1 MKWSELLLPKPKFA
15 THNLSKTFRGTLSEG
30 LLYPIYN
37 RIMLPGDRF
46 KIDLRSFIRTDPTVF
61 PVMGSYKVRIVTVVS
76 NLKNYAIAL
85 EGYRKSF
92 DWRSV
97 ILPHFSYVFPG
108 GIVTSSEASDEGGDK
123 YYPGIAKRIA
133 VRETSLAD
141 YLGYER
147 GWFPSV
153 QQYYRVAESLGGYD
167 DFVLRKTAL
176 PFLVY
181 WDYYRN
187 YMLNPQDSYFP
198 CVSPYTE
205 SYDDAPKP
213 TLTAIRSD
221 YLDMLIEK
229 VHAYYDGSE
238 RTFDYGKDSFHS
250 GSVNGLA
257 TEEWPDPEYFYKLC
271 HVGVS
276 QSETMYDANTFSVP
290 HGGLLGTMYDPD
302 INTQWLSVA
311 NYERLNDV
319 VINGTVAGQVST
331 TSFQDIVKASSLWQ
345 FMMGEV
351 YSDGTYAGHI
361 YGQYGVDVKA
371 DMNIPQIIHVM
382 DSRID
387 FENITSQSDTSSQQ
401 SDGSYTGSLLGQQA
415 GVGRGYGQSGRF
427 EVKNTDNNLAML
439 MTFMWITPEVDYSTG
454 LNPDHDI
461 VKLSDIYVPAFDN
474 YSMQPRLQESVNSAP
489 IMVAS
494 GTENVVDPFDDNA
507 VPYVGSLAGI
517 DVLPADL
524 ALGYQ
529 PAFAEYKTDV
539 NTVHGLFRSTM
550 RDYTF
555 LRRFPHVGVSR
566 QSEGY
571 ISAYVYGAFSN
582 GVLDVDDALTYNQP
596 FALNRV
602 DHFFTQVRFNI
613 TAIRPLSKSQIPNV
627 K

>member
-1 MKWSELLLPKPKFA
+1 MKWSDLLLPKPKFA
-15 THNLSKTFRGTLSEG
+15 THNLSKTFRGTMSEG

-37 RIMLPGDRF
+37 RLMLPGDRF
-46 KIDLRSFIRTDPTVF
+46 KIDLRSFVRTDPTVF
-61 PVMGSYKVRIVTVVS
+61 PVMGSYKVRIVTVVA

-97 ILPHFSYVFPG
+97 LLPNFSFRFPG
-108 GIVTSSEASDEGGDK
+108 GIAPKSSVQQDSPW
-123 YYPGIAKRIA
+123 YYPGSLKSTAI
-133 VRETSLAD
+133 RETSLAD

-147 GWFPSV
+147 GWYPTV
-153 QQYYRVAESLGGYD
+153 QQYLRVAETYD
-167 DFVLRKTAL
+167 DGNWYYLRKTAL

-187 YMLNPQDSYFP
+187 YMINPQEQYFP
-198 CVSPYTE
+198 CVVGNLLDEPGDT
-205 SYDDAPKP
+205 PKSIVKALN
-213 TLTAIRSD
+213 TRM
-221 YLDMLIEK
+221 LDSLIEN
-229 VHAYYDGSE
+229 VHKAYDGSAPNTDKYYDDLSITRIMALAGMDDE
-238 RTFDYGKDSFHS
+238 DAS
-250 GSVNGLA
+250 G
-257 TEEWPDPEYFYKLC
+257 F
-271 HVGVS
+271 
-276 QSETMYDANTFSVP
+276 ETMCSPIFYYPTYTANPWSVP

-302 INTQWLSVA
+302 INTQWLSVS

-319 VINGTVAGQVST
+319 VVNGTVSSGVAS

-351 YSDGTYAGHI
+351 YNDGTYAGHI
-361 YGQYGVDVKA
+361 YGQYGVDVQA
-371 DMNIPQIIHVM
+371 DMNIPQIVHVM

-387 FENITSQSDTSSQQ
+387 FENITSQSDTAT
-401 SDGSYTGSLLGQQA
+401 DDGAGSYNGALLGQQA

-427 EVKNTDNNLAML
+427 EVKNSDNNLAML

-454 LNPDHDI
+454 LNPDTNI
-461 VKLSDIYVPAFDN
+461 VKMSDIYVPAFDN
-474 YSMQPRLQESVNSAP
+474 YSMQPRMQEAVNSAP
-489 IMVAS
+489 INVAYGS
-494 GTENVVDPFDDNA
+494 SNVVDVFDDDA
-507 VPYVGSLAGI
+507 VPYAGSFAGQ

-524 ALGYQ
+524 VLGYQ

-555 LRRFPHVGVSR
+555 LREYPFAGVSR
-566 QSEGY
+566 LSDGY
-571 ISAYVYGAFSN
+571 ISSYVYTPYYDSEVEFA
-582 GVLDVDDALTYNQP
+582 DARSYNQP
-596 FALNRV
+596 FALDRQ

-613 TAIRPLSKSQIPNV
+613 TAIRPISKSQIPNV

>member
-1 MKWSELLLPKPKFA
+1 MKWSDLLLPKPKFA

-97 ILPHFSYVFPG
+97 TLPHFSYVFPG
-108 GIVTSSEASDEGGDK
+108 GIVNAEAPEGEGYQ

-147 GWFPSV
+147 GWFPTV
-153 QQYYRVAESLGGYD
+153 QQYYRVAESAFDGDL
-167 DFVLRKTAL
+167 FILRKTAL

-198 CVSPYTE
+198 CVAAYSE
-205 SYDDAPKP
+205 SYNDDPKAV
-213 TLTAIRSD
+213 LTAIPSE
-221 YLDMLIEK
+221 YLDTLIEK
-229 VHAYYDGSE
+229 VHTYYDGSV
-238 RTFDYGKDSFHS
+238 RTFEYGEDPTNS
-250 GSVNGLA
+250 GSVNGIAEAMDGSENFLA
-257 TEEWPDPEYFYKLC
+257 MSN
-271 HVGVS
+271 VGVM
-276 QSETMYDANTFSVP
+276 QEDTYAYPNTFSVS
-290 HGGLLGTMYDPD
+290 HGGLFGTMYDPD

-319 VINGTVAGQVST
+319 VVNGTVAGQVST

-401 SDGSYTGSLLGQQA
+401 ADGSYTGSLLGQQA

-427 EVKNTDNNLAML
+427 EVKNTDNNLALL

-454 LNPDHDI
+454 MNPDTNI

-489 IMVAS
+489 VTVAN
-494 GTENVVDPFDDNA
+494 GTDNIIDPFDSTA
-507 VPYVGSLAGI
+507 VPYVGSFAGI

-529 PAFAEYKTDV
+529 PAFAEYKTDI

-555 LRRFPHVGVSR
+555 LRMFPHVGVSR
-566 QSEGY
+566 QTEGY

-582 GVLDVDDALTYNQP
+582 GVLDVADALTYNQP